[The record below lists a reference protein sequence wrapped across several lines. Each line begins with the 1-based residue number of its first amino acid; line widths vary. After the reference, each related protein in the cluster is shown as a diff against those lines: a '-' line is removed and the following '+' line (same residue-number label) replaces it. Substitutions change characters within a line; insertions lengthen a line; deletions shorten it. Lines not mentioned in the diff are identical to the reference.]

1 MMTDDLARR
10 IAMDYKGKTV
20 DGYIVGD
27 LHSAGGTSVVL
38 HGSRGDEQVA
48 IKFYAKDLF
57 DDSGAEE
64 ERIRRQ
70 VEAQH
75 HQHENLVKTI
85 CAGVCPDHEY
95 HYLIMEFIG
104 DPTLTERISEFSYD
118 QIRHIIR
125 QTAQAA
131 FFMHHTMEQVHRDI
145 KPDNIAVN
153 RETDHVTLI
162 DLGLV
167 RPVIG
172 TTVTDQGSQHIKG
185 TKKYA
190 PPELIDNNVE
200 LDHEGW
206 RAVTFY
212 QLGATLYEML
222 TRKQPFADFEG
233 NELLQAIKNLP
244 LTIEDT
250 SAPSDL
256 VKLALDCLSKDP
268 STRLSN
274 VEWNQFWTSPEQSD
288 DVEEL
293 TNLISSLAAPA
304 EAAQAFPEGAQDMQ
318 RMKKA
323 IADISAQ
330 VELAIR
336 AFLSGKERYFPE
348 FTIHPVDDSGHEN
361 SDGFR
366 FRIVTKFAGPQQ
378 KSAHSMLSVT
388 VIEPSSQVCQCD
400 LYTSADPQQ
409 DFDAVESRKVYE
421 GVFVAG
427 EFKTK
432 VSTALAQDFNQI
444 LSEPY
449 EQ

>member
-1 MMTDDLARR
+1 M
-10 IAMDYKGKTV
+10 
-20 DGYIVGD
+20 
-27 LHSAGGTSVVL
+27 VL
-38 HGSRGDEQVA
+38 QGSRGDDQVA
-48 IKFYAKDLF
+48 IKFYAKELF

-70 VEAQH
+70 VEARH
-75 HQHENLVKTI
+75 HQHDNLVRTI
-85 CAGVCPDHEY
+85 SAGVCPDHGY

-104 DPTLTERISEFSYD
+104 DPTLTERISEFSND

-172 TTVTDQGSQHIKG
+172 TTVTDQVSQHIKG

-190 PPELIDNNVE
+190 PPELLNNKVE

-222 TRKQPFADFEG
+222 TGKQPFAGFEG
-233 NELLQAIKNLP
+233 DELIQAIKGLP

-268 STRLSN
+268 LTRLSN
-274 VEWNQFWTSPEQSD
+274 VEWHQFWASPKQSD
-288 DVEEL
+288 DVEDL
-293 TNLISSLAAPA
+293 TDLISSLAAPA
-304 EAAQAFPEGAQDMQ
+304 EATQVFPDGARDMQ

-336 AFLSGKERYFPE
+336 AFLSGKEKYFPE
-348 FTIHPVDDSGHEN
+348 FTIHPVDHFGDQN
-361 SDGFR
+361 NDGFR
-366 FRIVTKFAGPQQ
+366 FRIVTTFAGPQQ
-378 KSAHSMLSVT
+378 RSAYSTLTVA
-388 VIEPSSQVCQCD
+388 VIESSSRVCQCG
-400 LYTSADPQQ
+400 LYTSADSQQ
-409 DFDAVESRKVYE
+409 DFDAVEYRKIYE

-432 VSTALAQDFNQI
+432 VSTALAQDFKQI